1 MKSIIMISRY
11 IIKEL
16 MREISNRSR
25 EFFEFVMPPIDIVED
40 GNDLVI
46 LMDLAGFKKED
57 ITVRISDNILNIRAK
72 RELDYLNKYIQQRP
86 LRIEKSIPLP
96 ITIKR
101 NEELKATYKDGV
113 LEIRIPIS
121 GVSSIKIE

>member
-1 MKSIIMISRY
+1 MILRY

-25 EFFEFVMPPIDIVED
+25 EFFEFVMPPIDIAED

-101 NEELKATYKDGV
+101 DEELKATYKDGV

>member
-1 MKSIIMISRY
+1 MKSIIMILRY

-25 EFFEFVMPPIDIVED
+25 EFFEFVMPPIDIAED

-101 NEELKATYKDGV
+101 DEELKATYKDGV